1 MASSGKTT
9 PRRGRR
15 QGEPVPREVVLTAA
29 KERFARDGYDK
40 ATLRAI
46 AGDAAVDPS
55 MVLYLF
61 GSKADLFRESLR
73 LVVDPKPL
81 VAAMT
86 EGDGT
91 VGERLVRHYLDIW
104 ESPETAPTM
113 AATLASATSN
123 PDAKEAFR
131 SFLRDYV
138 LTTVSAVIGGD
149 EEARLRAQLVATSL
163 IGTSLMRY
171 LIPVP
176 PLADL
181 PTEDVVKIVAPTVT
195 RYLTCDAKELGLPR

>member
-1 MASSGKTT
+1 MASSAKTT
-9 PRRGRR
+9 VRRGRR
-15 QGEPVPREVVLTAA
+15 QGEPVPREVVLAVA
-29 KERFARDGYDK
+29 KERFARDGYEK
-40 ATLRAI
+40 TTLRAI
-46 AGDAAVDPS
+46 ARDAGVDPS

-81 VAAMT
+81 IAVMT
-86 EGDGT
+86 DDDGS
-91 VGERLVRHYLDIW
+91 VGERLVRRYLHIW
-104 ESPETAPTM
+104 ESPETASTM

-131 SFLRDYV
+131 SFVRDYV
-138 LTTVSAVIGGD
+138 LTAVSAVIGGD
-149 EEARLRAQLVATSL
+149 EQARLRAQLVATSL

-171 LIPVP
+171 VIPVP

-181 PTEDVVKIVAPTVT
+181 PTEDVVKAIAPTVT
-195 RYLTCDAKELGLPR
+195 RYLTVAAGELGLER

>member
-1 MASSGKTT
+1 M
-9 PRRGRR
+9 
-15 QGEPVPREVVLTAA
+15 PREVVLTAA

-40 ATLRAI
+40 TTLRAI

-91 VGERLVRHYLDIW
+91 VGERLVRQYLDIW

-113 AATLASATSN
+113 VATLASATSN

-138 LTTVSAVIGGD
+138 LTTVAAVIGGD

-171 LIPVP
+171 VIPVP
-176 PLADL
+176 PLADM

-195 RYLTCDAKELGLPR
+195 RYLACGAKELGLPS

>member
-1 MASSGKTT
+1 
-9 PRRGRR
+9 
-15 QGEPVPREVVLTAA
+15 
-29 KERFARDGYDK
+29 
-40 ATLRAI
+40 
-46 AGDAAVDPS
+46 
-55 MVLYLF
+55 
-61 GSKADLFRESLR
+61 
-73 LVVDPKPL
+73 
-81 VAAMT
+81 
-86 EGDGT
+86 
-91 VGERLVRHYLDIW
+91 
-104 ESPETAPTM
+104 M

>member
-1 MASSGKTT
+1 MASSGKTKV
-9 PRRGRR
+9 RRGRR
-15 QGEPVPREVVLTAA
+15 QGEPVPREVVLAAA

-73 LVVDPKPL
+73 LVIDPKPL
-81 VAAMT
+81 AAAMT
-86 EGDGT
+86 GGEGS
-91 VGERLVRHYLDIW
+91 VGERLVRLYLHIW
-104 ESPETAPTM
+104 ESPETASTM

-131 SFLRDYV
+131 GFLRDYV

-171 LIPVP
+171 VIPVP
-176 PLADL
+176 PLADM

-195 RYLTCDAKELGLPR
+195 RYLTCDARELGLTR